1 MNELRTL
8 LINAVQREI
17 NDENV
22 AIFFSGG
29 TDSLTCLFC
38 CLELNIKP
46 KLYTFHLEDYISED
60 VKTSKKVAKYFGLDV
75 QIVPIK
81 KNKNRLVSDIKDL
94 IKNYDIHNKL
104 KLQILYPFPYV
115 LENINEKFILTGL
128 TADTLY
134 GTNYHTNMESSTE
147 FNKLRKQAILMDEVD
162 GYNALKKMVNN
173 AEKKLVAPY
182 RNQQVIDYFL
192 KFSWNELNKPIQ
204 KQKSINAFNNYFEQ
218 QLVYRESS
226 SLSINSKI
234 VDWHQTLL
242 SSELNKNNRNNIDD
256 IIEDIHLNRI

>member
-1 MNELRTL
+1 MNKLRTL
-8 LINAVQREI
+8 LINAVQQEI

-46 KLYTFHLEDYISED
+46 KLYTFHLEDYVSED
-60 VKTSKKVAKYFGLDV
+60 VKISKKVAEHFRLDI
-75 QIVPIK
+75 QIVSIK
-81 KNKNRLVSDIKDL
+81 KNKNKLVNDIKDL
-94 IKNYDIHNKL
+94 VKNHDVHNKI
-104 KLQILYPFPYV
+104 KLQILYPFPYI
-115 LENINEKFILTGL
+115 LEKIDEKFVITGL

-134 GTNYHTNMESSTE
+134 GTNYHSNMTTSTE
-147 FNKLRKQAILMDEVD
+147 FNKLRKQAVLTDKLD
-162 GYNALKKMVNN
+162 GYTTLKKIVNN

-182 RNQQVIDYFL
+182 RNQKVIDYFL

-204 KQKSINAFNNYFEQ
+204 KNKSINAFNDYFEQ
-218 QLVYRESS
+218 LSVYRESS

-256 IIEDIHLNRI
+256 IIEDVHLNRI